1 MVALFFT
8 DIERRFRKKRREKR
22 ENKKIKK
29 KRRENN
35 AEKGLKT
42 VEKLGNIEV

>member
-29 KRRENN
+29 KRERI
-35 AEKGLKT
+35 EKNTYFL
-42 VEKLGNIEV
+42 VI